1 MFKASVEMEKEYSI
15 FKEILLQNIL
25 RKQIKDLFNF
35 FQYDYDYEIS
45 IVKIQNESKL
55 NLIENK
61 SFF

>member
-1 MFKASVEMEKEYSI
+1 MEKEYSM